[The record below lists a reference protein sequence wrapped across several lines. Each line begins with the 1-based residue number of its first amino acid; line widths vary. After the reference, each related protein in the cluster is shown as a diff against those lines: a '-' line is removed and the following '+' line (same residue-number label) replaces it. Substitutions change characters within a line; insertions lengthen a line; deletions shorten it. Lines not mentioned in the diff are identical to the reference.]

1 LPLAPPA
8 MTLRFSL
15 PPCADS
21 PLGRLDPR
29 WRLAAL
35 APAALAA
42 AALRTPLAA
51 LLALAGALLLA
62 GFTRLRPC
70 WFLGRLA
77 PVALFLVL
85 FAAPLPFLLDTEGL
99 AWHWGPIA
107 VSERGLAVGLVL
119 FAKGLAVATLALVL
133 LAAGPLD
140 ATLKAARAL
149 RVPGLLVQLALLTWR
164 YVFVLAEEL
173 RRLRIALRVRGWRNR
188 PTRHSYRTLGH
199 VAGTLLVRSHERAER
214 VGQAMRCRGF
224 DGRFRALAEFRTRAA
239 DVLAFALIVGSAA
252 ALCSWDWLLAEKG

>member
-1 LPLAPPA
+1 
-8 MTLRFSL
+8 MTLRFSP

-35 APAALAA
+35 APAALAV
-42 AALRTPLAA
+42 AALRSPLAA
-51 LLALAGALLLA
+51 LLALAGALVLA
-62 GFTRLRPC
+62 GFARVPPR

-77 PVALFLVL
+77 PVGLFLALFAL
-85 FAAPLPFLLDTEGL
+85 PLPFLLGGEGPG
-99 AWHWGPIA
+99 WRWGPVA
-107 VSERGLAVGLVL
+107 VSEHGLLVGLVL
-119 FAKGLAVATLALVL
+119 FAKGIAVATLALVL

-140 ATLKAARAL
+140 ATLKATRSL

-164 YVFVLAEEL
+164 YVFVLADEL

-188 PTRHSYRTLGH
+188 PTRHAYRTLGH
-199 VAGTLLVRSHERAER
+199 VAGTLLVRGHERAER

-224 DGRFRALAEFRTRAA
+224 DGRFRSLAQFCTRPA
-239 DVLAFALIVGSAA
+239 DVLAFALIVGPAA
-252 ALCSWDWLLAEKG
+252 ALYTWDWFLAGRV